1 MIIKTWIKY
10 EEGYL
15 PTPRCKKFRYRECEE
30 YIYAELKEI
39 DQREMKLAFED
50 NSFEGDGKI
59 YYYNNKLWKK
69 TKRNM
74 HIAEENGTKSALED
88 LIWTSEHCSTYFSF
102 DFDRIHYGKDTSRE
116 NTIKSIKSDME
127 NRLLVDGVLFETTY
141 EPRYIILNFGSG
153 KDFSVGMFIEYGDF
167 HDYGDNCFSALE
179 GEKAVAYANSMAEHT
194 NSYGKFKADIKVYMP
209 EIVTVR

>member
-10 EEGYL
+10 EDSYL
-15 PTPRCKKFRYRECEE
+15 PTPRCKKLRYKECEE
-30 YIYAELKEI
+30 YIDAELKEI

-74 HIAEENGTKSALED
+74 NITKENGTKSALED
-88 LIWTSEHCSTYFSF
+88 LIWASEHCSTYFSF

-141 EPRYIILNFGSG
+141 EPRYIILNFGGG
-153 KDFSVGMFIEYGDF
+153 KDFSVGMFV
-167 HDYGDNCFSALE
+167 LE
-179 GEKAVAYANSMAEHT
+179 EVVEPVVIMKHGT
-194 NSYGKFKADIKVYMP
+194 SYGSGGTYEYLELWTDSVRPKTTVKLDGYT
-209 EIVTVR
+209 EILIR